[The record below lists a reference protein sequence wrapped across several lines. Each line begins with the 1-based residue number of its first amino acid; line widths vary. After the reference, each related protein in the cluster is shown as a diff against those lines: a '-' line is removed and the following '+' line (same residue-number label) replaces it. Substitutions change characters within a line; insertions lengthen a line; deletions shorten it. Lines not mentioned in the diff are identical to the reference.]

1 MKKRIFIV
9 LCISILAALL
19 LVSCSGDPGLH
30 PDRTP
35 KPAPIAG
42 SDDQGSNGGE
52 DDVDIEVQ
60 PGSGDPSPI
69 TGLDMNADYKPVAVM
84 VENIAAARPQS
95 GVIDADL
102 VYEANAEGGITR
114 LLAVFQSKMPEVA
127 GPVRSVRHYYM
138 YLAEQWD
145 AYLVHYGQS
154 FIAKDMF
161 DRIDVQRLNGLY
173 DERLFTRD
181 SSRKAPHNVYINVGD
196 CRKKIDFPQK
206 CKGFQFSSEDVSQG
220 EPYQEITIPYHGS
233 DNVVS
238 YQYDESEK
246 RNLRFVNG
254 EKNTDRETGKQL
266 SAKNIIV
273 QYAKHSILE
282 PGAGYRDI
290 RLTGTGKAKYFIG
303 GHCFDG
309 TWERK
314 GEDSSTVYYDE
325 SGKEVRLQ
333 PGNTWIQLVQT
344 DMQVT
349 VK

>member
-1 MKKRIFIV
+1 M
-9 LCISILAALL
+9 
-19 LVSCSGDPGLH
+19 
-30 PDRTP
+30 
-35 KPAPIAG
+35 
-42 SDDQGSNGGE
+42 
-52 DDVDIEVQ
+52 
-60 PGSGDPSPI
+60 
-69 TGLDMNADYKPVAVM
+69 
-84 VENIAAARPQS
+84 
-95 GVIDADL
+95 
-102 VYEANAEGGITR
+102 
-114 LLAVFQSKMPEVA
+114 
-127 GPVRSVRHYYM
+127 
-138 YLAEQWD
+138 
-145 AYLVHYGQS
+145 
-154 FIAKDMF
+154 
-161 DRIDVQRLNGLY
+161 
-173 DERLFTRD
+173 
-181 SSRKAPHNVYINVGD
+181 
-196 CRKKIDFPQK
+196 
-206 CKGFQFSSEDVSQG
+206 
-220 EPYQEITIPYHGS
+220 
-233 DNVVS
+233 VS